1 LSAGKG
7 PIPKPQ
13 PRRSRP
19 LPAVAPQA
27 PIVASNASNA
37 LLNAFIAL
45 ILFGFAAFGWTRLDW
60 PPVVDPNA
68 RDFNPFLVLA
78 LVMTAAG
85 AWYAF
90 KAIRDGLR
98 VRKFETS
105 VLDVDEAFVGVRLRG
120 KVRTTRDLAPTGS
133 YTLTVRA
140 IETVASKSIHMNQP
154 EGVVHNDHLLWET
167 QRIVLAPDVRSS
179 QGIPFDIPLPAELPP
194 SGGDSAVGAGTGV
207 RWVLAITAPTA
218 GLDYNALFLLE
229 VKARGENGS

>member
-1 LSAGKG
+1 M
-7 PIPKPQ
+7 PKLKQ
-13 PRRSRP
+13 RRTGP

-37 LLNAFIAL
+37 LLDALIAL
-45 ILFGFAAFGWTRLDW
+45 VLFGFAAFGWTRLDW
-60 PPVVDPNA
+60 PPAFDPNA

-85 AWYAF
+85 AWFGF
-90 KAIRDGLR
+90 KALRNGLR

-105 VLDVDEAFVGVRLRG
+105 VLDVDEAFVGGRLRG
-120 KVRTTRDLAPTGS
+120 KVCTTRDLAPTGN

-140 IETVASKSIHMNQP
+140 IETVASKTIHMN
-154 EGVVHNDHLLWET
+154 ELDGVVHNDHVLWET

-194 SGGDSAVGAGTGV
+194 TAGDSAVGAGTGV
-207 RWVLAITAPTA
+207 RWVLEITAPTA
-218 GLDYNALFLLE
+218 GLDYTALFLLE